1 MRLRRTKP
9 APDIAPEHSP
19 AALAP
24 GGEAMDT
31 GWATTQ
37 MSTGAIAN
45 WTALVRWSAWGLLL
59 TGPLLGGWALTST
72 TQPVTVPARAEAP
85 RAQPASSDAVA
96 PAGFAEVYV
105 AAYVKA
111 GDSDADAEE
120 LAALYPAARSMSWA
134 AQGKSQEHAESASA
148 VGVRQVSAGYW
159 SVTVAARITGSGK
172 GPDDGRVRY
181 FQVPVRATAGSKGAA
196 AGWTATALPAE
207 VAAPTASKGAAP
219 ELSYGAAH
227 APLASDPAVRTVQ
240 DFLAAYLTGRGEL
253 DRYLSPGT
261 TLHAV
266 RPAPY
271 TAVSVTQIA
280 EHGQGPA
287 EGAEAQAPPDGVQRR
302 LLVDV
307 VGDGKRTSG
316 RPMTYAIELRA
327 RDGRWEVAALEAA
340 PALATPDNSS
350 NSQEGHGS

>member
-1 MRLRRTKP
+1 MRLRRTRP
-9 APDIAPEHSP
+9 APENSSAD
-19 AALAP
+19 LAP
-24 GGEAMDT
+24 GEAVDT
-31 GWATTQ
+31 GWATTP
-37 MSTGAIAN
+37 MSTGAMAN
-45 WTALVRWSAWGLLL
+45 ATALVRWCAWGLLL
-59 TGPLLGGWALTST
+59 TGPLLGGLALAST
-72 TQPVTVPARAEAP
+72 TKPVAVPARAEAP
-85 RAQPASSDAVA
+85 RARPASSDAVA

-111 GDSDADAEE
+111 GDSDAEE
-120 LAALYPAARSMSWA
+120 LAAFYPAARSMSWA
-134 AQGKSQEHAESASA
+134 AQGKSQEHAESTSA
-148 VGVRQVSAGYW
+148 VQVRQVSAGYW
-159 SVTVAARITGSGK
+159 SVTVAARITGSAK
-172 GPDDGRVRY
+172 DSDSVRY

-207 VAAPTASKGAAP
+207 VAAPTASKDAAP
-219 ELSYGAAH
+219 ELSYGAGH

-271 TAVSVTQIA
+271 TAVTVTQIA
-280 EHGQGPA
+280 DHGQGPA
-287 EGAEAQAPPDGVQRR
+287 EGAEAQVPPDGVQRR

-307 VGDGKRTSG
+307 DADGKHTSS

-327 RDGRWEVAALEAA
+327 RGGRWEIAALEAA
-340 PALATPDNSS
+340 PALATSPTSS
-350 NSQEGHGS
+350 DPQERHGS

>member
-9 APDIAPEHSP
+9 APDISP
-19 AALAP
+19 ADLAP
-24 GGEAMDT
+24 GEAVDT
-31 GWATTQ
+31 GWATTP
-37 MSTGAIAN
+37 MSTGAMAN
-45 WTALVRWSAWGLLL
+45 ATALVRWCAWGLLL
-59 TGPLLGGWALTST
+59 TGPLLGGLALAST
-72 TQPVTVPARAEAP
+72 AKPVAVPARAEAP
-85 RAQPASSDAVA
+85 RARPASSDAVA

-105 AAYVKA
+105 ATYVKA
-111 GDSDADAEE
+111 GDSDAAAEE
-120 LAALYPAARSMSWA
+120 LAAFYPAARSMSWA
-134 AQGKSQEHAESASA
+134 GEGEAGSERAESASA
-148 VGVRQVSAGYW
+148 VQARQVSAGYW
-159 SVTVAARITGSGK
+159 SVTVAARITGSANK
-172 GPDDGRVRY
+172 SDSVRY

-261 TLHAV
+261 ALHAV

-271 TAVSVTQIA
+271 TAVTVTQIA
-280 EHGQGPA
+280 DHGHAPA
-287 EGAEAQAPPDGVQRR
+287 EGAEAQVPPDGVQRR

-307 VGDGKRTSG
+307 DAEGKHASG

-340 PALATPDNSS
+340 PALATSS
-350 NSQEGHGS
+350 TSSDPQERHGS